1 MCTAPRASCV
11 ECNVDVTAFGIAEIR
26 NSRHVDRSDD
36 DDTAAACID
45 SAVDF

>member
-1 MCTAPRASCV
+1 M
-11 ECNVDVTAFGIAEIR
+11 TAFGIAEIG
-26 NSRHVDRSDD
+26 NRHTDQSVD